1 MQSKV
6 GGRKDKKV
14 REAVGLIQV
23 KEKKSLKILVSKFG
37 QLKILAYL

>member
-1 MQSKV
+1 MGKN
-6 GGRKDKKV
+6 V

-37 QLKILAYL
+37 QFGLLPIFDENLPQ